1 MSWAFLTLVL
11 DVPLIRN
18 TLCQIHPRQI
28 SDLRSPL
35 KYLSSER
42 PQIHHLPGHSLVS
55 LLFHSSYPKLS
66 CTGICFINYLLSLHI
81 LAP

>member
-42 PQIHHLPGHSLVS
+42 FPRYTTSLV
-55 LLFHSSYPKLS
+55 
-66 CTGICFINYLLSLHI
+66 I
-81 LAP
+81 L